1 MSATNE
7 PDRGAIFDRGEENTR
22 DTRSAPNLLLMFLL
36 TFR

>member
-1 MSATNE
+1 MSATNK

-22 DTRSAPNLLLMFLL
+22 DARSAPNLLLLFLV